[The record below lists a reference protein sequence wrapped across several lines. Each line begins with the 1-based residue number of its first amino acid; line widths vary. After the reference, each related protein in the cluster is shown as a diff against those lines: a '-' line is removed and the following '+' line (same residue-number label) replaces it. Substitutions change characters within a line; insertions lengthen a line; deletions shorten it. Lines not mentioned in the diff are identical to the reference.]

1 MSTPHP
7 ENLRCIG
14 FMVLSMAGF
23 AIEDA
28 VIKYLALSMPISQVL
43 MLIGFGG
50 MVSFALLS
58 RFQREALIRP
68 DVFKR
73 WFVIRTICE
82 LGSAILFVTAI
93 VHASLSASSAILQ
106 ATPLA
111 VALGGVLVLKQTVS
125 ISQWGLISL
134 GFFGVLLV
142 IGPGTDAFQPAT
154 LFAVGGVVF
163 LAVRDLITR
172 VISVSMPAVV
182 VSFWAFFA
190 LFMSGVVTIPLF
202 GAFTPIEWIH
212 VGILILSAVAG
223 SIGYYSVVLA
233 TRDGDVAV
241 IAPFR
246 YTRLVF
252 AMILA
257 VLIFDEQITPLM
269 IAGSLLIIISGI
281 GVLGFTWPARQRVP

>member
-1 MSTPHP
+1 
-7 ENLRCIG
+7 
-14 FMVLSMAGF
+14 
-23 AIEDA
+23 
-28 VIKYLALSMPISQVL
+28 
-43 MLIGFGG
+43 
-50 MVSFALLS
+50 
-58 RFQREALIRP
+58 
-68 DVFKR
+68 
-73 WFVIRTICE
+73 
-82 LGSAILFVTAI
+82 
-93 VHASLSASSAILQ
+93 
-106 ATPLA
+106 
-111 VALGGVLVLKQTVS
+111 
-125 ISQWGLISL
+125 
-134 GFFGVLLV
+134 
-142 IGPGTDAFQPAT
+142 
-154 LFAVGGVVF
+154 
-163 LAVRDLITR
+163 
-172 VISVSMPAVV
+172 
-182 VSFWAFFA
+182 
-190 LFMSGVVTIPLF
+190 MSGVVTIPLF